1 MQLLIE
7 DILTY
12 SKTGSMEKVYESVDL
27 NIVLDKVLMELSEN
41 IEEKNAVITFGDLPA
56 LNIIPFQI
64 HQLFINL
71 ISNALKFSKDNVA
84 PIINIEVETVTSQ
97 QIPVD
102 KPPVNSA
109 FYAISFQ
116 DNGIGFE
123 KEYESRIFDVFQ
135 RLHPTHKY
143 PGTGIG
149 LAICKKIMENHS
161 GLITADSRLG
171 EGSRF
176 RLFFPKAEPAK

>member
-1 MQLLIE
+1 
-7 DILTY
+7 
-12 SKTGSMEKVYESVDL
+12 VDM
-27 NIVLDKVLMELSEN
+27 NTVLDKVLVELAEN
-41 IEEKNAVITFGDLPA
+41 IEEKNAVITFADLPV
-56 LNIIPFQI
+56 LSIIPFQV

-84 PIINIEVETVTSQ
+84 PVINIEVETVRNE

-102 KPPVNSA
+102 KLPATSE
-109 FYAISFQ
+109 FYEICFR

-123 KEYESRIFDVFQ
+123 KEYENRIFDVFQ

-161 GLITADSRLG
+161 GYITADSELDK
-171 EGSRF
+171 GSRF
-176 RLFFPKAEPAK
+176 RLFFPKGDPAE